1 MTGHRALAPAT
12 LIDRLTSLPPGVTRL
27 RLGEFPVRGK
37 KRPLELDALEA
48 EGATDPA
55 GRDPSIWSETAG
67 LA

>member
-12 LIDRLTSLPPGVTRL
+12 LIDRLTSLPPMRQ

-48 EGATDPA
+48 EAATDPA
-55 GRDPSIWSETAG
+55 GREPSIWSETAG